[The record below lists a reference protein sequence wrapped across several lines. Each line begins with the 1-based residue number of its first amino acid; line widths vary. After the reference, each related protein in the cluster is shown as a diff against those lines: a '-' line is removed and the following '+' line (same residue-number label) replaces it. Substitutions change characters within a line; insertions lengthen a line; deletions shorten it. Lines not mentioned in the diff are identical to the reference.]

1 MNIELEALRSTV
13 MAAEMMAAGI
23 AMLANLGPGLGE
35 GFIGA
40 KAVEAVGRQPEA
52 SGVIT
57 RTMIIGDAICE
68 TSGIYAFIFA
78 LIVLFARPVSSSLGA

>member
-1 MNIELEALRSTV
+1 MELEALRATV
-13 MAAEMMAAGI
+13 LAAEVMGAGI
-23 AMLANLGPGLGE
+23 AMLANIGPGMGE

-52 SGVIT
+52 TGVIT

-68 TSGIYAFIFA
+68 TSGIYPFIFA
-78 LIVLFARPVSSSLGA
+78 LLVMFTRPFSSSLGA

>member
-1 MNIELEALRSTV
+1 MNDATVTAYGAAL
-13 MAAEMMAAGI
+13 AAEVMGAGI

-35 GFIGA
+35 GISCS

-52 SGVIT
+52 AGIIT
-57 RTMIIGDAICE
+57 RTLIIGDAICE

-78 LIVLFARPVSSSLGA
+78 LLIMFTHPFAGQIK

>member
-1 MNIELEALRSTV
+1 MELETLKATV
-13 MAAEMMAAGI
+13 LAAEVMGSGI
-23 AMLANLGPGLGE
+23 AMLANIGPGIGE

-52 SGVIT
+52 AGVIT

-78 LIVLFARPVSSSLGA
+78 LMVMFTRPFSSSLGA

>member
-1 MNIELEALRSTV
+1 MNMELEALRATV
-13 MAAEMMAAGI
+13 LAAEVMGAGI
-23 AMLANLGPGLGE
+23 AMLANIGPGLGE
-35 GFIGA
+35 GFVGA

-52 SGVIT
+52 TGVIT

-78 LIVLFARPVSSSLGA
+78 LMVMFTRPFSSSLG

>member
-1 MNIELEALRSTV
+1 MLEAQSVVL
-13 MAAEMMAAGI
+13 AAEVMGAGI
-23 AMLANLGPGLGE
+23 AMLANIGPGLGE
-35 GFIGA
+35 GFVGA

-52 SGVIT
+52 AGVIT

-78 LIVLFARPVSSSLGA
+78 LMVMFTNPFSSALAGFSA

>member
-1 MNIELEALRSTV
+1 MDLMEARAVVL
-13 MAAEMMAAGI
+13 AAEVMGAGI
-23 AMLANLGPGLGE
+23 AMLANIGPGLGE
-35 GFIGA
+35 GFVGA

-78 LIVLFARPVSSSLGA
+78 LMVMFTRPFSSSLS

>member
-1 MNIELEALRSTV
+1 MNMELEALRATV
-13 MAAEMMAAGI
+13 LAAEVMGAGI
-23 AMLANLGPGLGE
+23 AMLANIGPGLGE
-35 GFIGA
+35 GFVGA

-78 LIVLFARPVSSSLGA
+78 LMVMFTRPFSSSLG

>member
-1 MNIELEALRSTV
+1 MDAQAVVL
-13 MAAEMMAAGI
+13 AAEVTGAGI
-23 AMLANLGPGLGE
+23 AMLANLGPALGE

-52 SGVIT
+52 AGTIT

-78 LIVLFARPVSSSLGA
+78 LLIMFTRPFSSALGV

>member
-1 MNIELEALRSTV
+1 MGLLEATAMVS
-13 MAAEMMAAGI
+13 AAEVMGAGI
-23 AMLANLGPGLGE
+23 AMLANIGPGLGE
-35 GFIGA
+35 GFVGA

-52 SGVIT
+52 AGVIT

-78 LIVLFARPVSSSLGA
+78 LMVMFTRPFSSALANV

>member
-1 MNIELEALRSTV
+1 MEIALLEAKSVVL
-13 MAAEMMAAGI
+13 AAEVMGAGI
-23 AMLANLGPGLGE
+23 AMLANIGPGLGE
-35 GFIGA
+35 GIVGS

-52 SGVIT
+52 AGVIT

-78 LIVLFARPVSSSLGA
+78 LMVMFTRPFSSSLG

>member
-1 MNIELEALRSTV
+1 MDLLEARAMV
-13 MAAEMMAAGI
+13 MVAEVTGAGI
-23 AMLANLGPGLGE
+23 AMLANIGPGLGE

-78 LIVLFARPVSSSLGA
+78 LMILFGRPLSNSLV

>member
-1 MNIELEALRSTV
+1 MEIALLEAKSVVL
-13 MAAEMMAAGI
+13 AAEVMGAGI
-23 AMLANLGPGLGE
+23 AMLANIGPGLGE
-35 GFIGA
+35 GIVGS

-78 LIVLFARPVSSSLGA
+78 LMVMFTRPFSSSLG